1 MESSIEQ
8 TSHRVKAA
16 EKQWPLPNAEAMLAL
31 RCLALSEDG
40 RWGDCFDAA
49 KDGSVV
55 ISRRRKGAISEAP
68 APRALAPTA
77 AITTIDGEE
86 AAR

>member
-31 RCLALSEDG
+31 SEDG
-40 RWGDCFDAA
+40 RWGDRLDAA